1 MGELCLTNYL
11 TTPSRSLSSDVQL
24 SIPQTIWSSVR
35 SISLLAF
42 LAFLSIDASDV
53 AAQSDTALRQ
63 RLDSI
68 AGADVAAKRA
78 VGLVIGVVKG
88 KDQLLLA
95 AYGNADAEGNVPMT
109 ANTVMPIA
117 SVTKQF
123 TAAAILQ
130 LRDAGKLG
138 LDDPMTKWLPE
149 FETRG
154 NGITLRHLLGHAAGF
169 TEMGQM
175 PELRA
180 MRLIINPDVS
190 RDSVYQVISRYA
202 PEFPAGTMQVYS
214 NTGYW
219 LLGRVV
225 EEASGMTY
233 EEYIAKRIFEPLG
246 MTRSMYCDNSKN
258 MPDRAYGHGLQNGV
272 TRRAPSIVHTATYAA
287 GAICSTVPDMITW
300 LQSLHGGKVLSPTS
314 HAEMI
319 APYRLA
325 DGTPTR
331 YGMGLIVW
339 NDSRGLPEIGHG
351 GGGFGF
357 SSQAWWHPDTQLA
370 VVILTNSEPDN
381 TTAIAEALT
390 AAVLPAGRAAA
401 AFAGDASLLIG
412 NYSGRRGSS
421 EMVIAVTATPQGL
434 AASIDG
440 AAAIPLTWIE
450 GWTFRTREPHLTF
463 GRDGNSGPATEL
475 RFDTGGDHL
484 ILKRQ

>member
-1 MGELCLTNYL
+1 M
-11 TTPSRSLSSDVQL
+11 RSSN
-24 SIPQTIWSSVR
+24 
-35 SISLLAF
+35 LLAF
-42 LAFLSIDASDV
+42 LAFLSIGAADAV
-53 AAQSDTALRQ
+53 AQSDAALRQ

-68 AGADVAAKRA
+68 ASADVAAKRA

-88 KDQLLLA
+88 KDQLLLE
-95 AYGNADAEGNVPMT
+95 AYGSADAEGNVAMT
-109 ANTVMPIA
+109 ANTVIPIA

-130 LRDAGKLG
+130 LRDAGKLS

-149 FETRG
+149 FEARG
-154 NGITLRHLLGHAAGF
+154 NGITLRHLLGHAAGI

-175 PELRA
+175 QELRA
-180 MRLIINPDVS
+180 VRLIMNPDVT

-202 PEFPAGTMQVYS
+202 PQFPAGTMQVYS

-225 EEASGMTY
+225 EKASGMTY
-233 EEYIAKRIFEPLG
+233 EEYVAKRIFEPLG
-246 MTRSMYCDNSKN
+246 MTRSMYCDNSKSI
-258 MPDRAYGHGLQNGV
+258 PDRAYGHGLQNGV
-272 TRRAPSIVHTATYAA
+272 TGRAPSIVYTAVYAA
-287 GAICSTVPDMITW
+287 GAICSTAGDMITW

-314 HAEMI
+314 YAEMI

-339 NDSRGLPEIGHG
+339 NDSRGLRQIGHG

-390 AAVLPAGRAAA
+390 AAVLPAGRAAPT
-401 AFAGDASLLIG
+401 FTGDASPLIG
-412 NYSGRRGSS
+412 TYSGRRGSS

-440 AAAIPLTWIE
+440 AAPIPLTWIE
-450 GWTFRTREPHLTF
+450 GRTFRTQAPQLTF
-463 GRDGNSGPATEL
+463 RRDGNSGPASEL
-475 RFDTGGDHL
+475 RFDTGGDHI

>member
-1 MGELCLTNYL
+1 M
-11 TTPSRSLSSDVQL
+11 RS
-24 SIPQTIWSSVR
+24 T
-35 SISLLAF
+35 SLLAF
-42 LAFLSIDASDV
+42 LAFLSIGAADA
-53 AAQSDTALRQ
+53 AAQSQPALRQ

-88 KDQLLLA
+88 NDQLLLQ
-95 AYGNADAEGNVPMT
+95 AYGDADAEGNVPMT
-109 ANTVMPIA
+109 VNTMIPIA

-130 LRDAGKLG
+130 LRDAGKLS

-149 FETRG
+149 FEARD
-154 NGITLRHLLGHAAGF
+154 NGITLRHLLGHAAGIP
-169 TEMGQM
+169 EMAQM
-175 PELRA
+175 QELRA
-180 MRLIINPDVS
+180 MRLIMNPDVT
-190 RDSVYQVISRYA
+190 RDSVYRIISRYA

-225 EEASGMTY
+225 EKASGMTY
-233 EEYIAKRIFEPLG
+233 EEYVAKRIFEPLG
-246 MTRSMYCDNSKN
+246 MTRSTYCDNSKN
-258 MPDRAYGHGLQNGV
+258 IPDRAYGHGLRNGV
-272 TRRAPSIVHTATYAA
+272 SGRVPAIVYTATYAA

-300 LQSLHGGKVLSPTS
+300 LQSLHGGKVLSPAS
-314 HAEMI
+314 CAEMI

-339 NDSRGLPEIGHG
+339 NDSRGLRQIGHG

-357 SSQAWWHPDTQLA
+357 SSQAWWHPDSQLA

-390 AAVLPAGRAAA
+390 AAVLPPDRAAPT
-401 AFAGDASLLIG
+401 FTGDASPLIG
-412 NYSGRRGSS
+412 TYSGLRGSS
-421 EMVIAVTATPQGL
+421 EMVIVVTATPQGL

-463 GRDGNSGPATEL
+463 RRGGNSGPASEL